1 MLCKKRV
8 HALFSE
14 MIMTSLTAEFPTL
27 QDREGTSEM
36 GSAHAKHLDSRE
48 SKLQR
53 PCLNFTPQFRKLFV
67 VSSQT
72 LFEVCS
78 FLPFSF
84 WTANAIWQHLSRKLP
99 TVWKSSSV
107 HPRVVIAG
115 DPILTPPGDSAD
127 TSPCTVLRF
136 KEMEAAS
143 HTFS

>member
-53 PCLNFTPQFRKLFV
+53 PCLDFTPQFSKLFV

-72 LFEVCS
+72 LFEACE
-78 FLPFSF
+78 FLALLLLDSQRNLATPVKEITYCLEVFLCASTCCHRRVIQFSHR
-84 WTANAIWQHLSRKLP
+84 QE
-99 TVWKSSSV
+99 TV
-107 HPRVVIAG
+107 
-115 DPILTPPGDSAD
+115 
-127 TSPCTVLRF
+127 
-136 KEMEAAS
+136 
-143 HTFS
+143 

>member
-53 PCLNFTPQFRKLFV
+53 PCLNFTPQFSNTCQGNYLLFGN
-67 VSSQT
+67 
-72 LFEVCS
+72 
-78 FLPFSF
+78 LPLCIHVLSLPVIQFSHR
-84 WTANAIWQHLSRKLP
+84 QE
-99 TVWKSSSV
+99 
-107 HPRVVIAG
+107 
-115 DPILTPPGDSAD
+115 
-127 TSPCTVLRF
+127 TVLTHHHALCCGSKRW
-136 KEMEAAS
+136 KQPRILS
-143 HTFS
+143 QLYHQ